1 MPNLIENQSSN
12 MKPTVTKIAGLFYL
26 TEDGEVIKTPAGH
39 PVGCVDKQV
48 AVEAADAYNQFGS
61 DPGTGC
67 SLYALLCTYL
77 DFGGTPVGE
86 LIASLLQDFEDDIVY
101 REVAMLTAMDEIDT
115 EEDVLDSPW
124 PEAYLRSSGFY
135 DHWEVEAQGGSRI
148 INDSKISNWL
158 SGELESL
165 PPRALMTL
173 VYCSANWR
181 AMLPALA
188 LIRSEYG
195 TEDFKELIEDRVS
208 ERESALIDHLRAFAA
223 LPEDRDAVIANV
235 ESTAV

>member
-115 EEDVLDSPW
+115 EEDVLESPW
-124 PEAYLRSSGFY
+124 PNAYLRASGFY

-148 INDSKISNWL
+148 VNYSKISNWL
-158 SGELESL
+158 RGELQRL
-165 PPRALMTL
+165 PPHALLTL
-173 VYCSANWR
+173 VYCSANFR
-181 AMLPALA
+181 CIVPTLA
-188 LIRSEYG
+188 LLSSDYP
-195 TEDFKELIEDRVS
+195 TENFKALISDNVDEQETAV
-208 ERESALIDHLRAFAA
+208 IDHLRAFAA
-223 LPEDRDAVIANV
+223 IPEDREAVITNI
-235 ESTAV
+235 ECSTV